1 MAFVSFTFATSGGI
15 MYPAQFPPN
24 MAWMLRGS
32 VAYYAFEVSEVRDS
46 RVVSYSLEAL
56 LDDETS
62 TLILDLT

>member
-1 MAFVSFTFATSGGI
+1 
-15 MYPAQFPPN
+15 